1 MTLIIELESLKALVL
16 SSKLKYPL
24 MTVGSFTLIE
34 YNELSSSAFHPRPSD
49 IGASGTVACGSNILN
64 LLPRSCQPRGRWFK
78 SGSLLEFPNFDW
90 QCRLYPTNC

>member
-24 MTVGSFTLIE
+24 MTVGLGSFTLIE

-49 IGASGTVACGSNILN
+49 IGASGTVACCSNILD
-64 LLPRSCQPRGRWFK
+64 LLPR
-78 SGSLLEFPNFDW
+78 
-90 QCRLYPTNC
+90 